1 MKQGIKGK
9 NYSQEKEKY
18 DSKFYIH
25 KFTRKEKKNY
35 LHKLT
40 LKCLFYSRSV
50 CFFSTALGHPS
61 VDQSSRHDPESIA
74 VFCFAALLFTSFV
87 LILVMVVK

>member
-1 MKQGIKGK
+1 MTPDITYK
-9 NYSQEKEKY
+9 NIPKKKKKLSAQTDFE
-18 DSKFYIH
+18 SFVL
-25 KFTRKEKKNY
+25 FT
-35 LHKLT
+35 
-40 LKCLFYSRSV
+40 F
-50 CFFSTALGHPS
+50 CFFFTALGHPS